1 MNAVVTQEP
10 LPEPVARRGIN
21 ESTWRTL
28 KNSVFPGALSD
39 SILMAV
45 DYCQARKLDVLK
57 KPCHIVPMN
66 VKDAKSGAYAYRD
79 VILPGIYEYR
89 TTAMRTG
96 LYLGHSEPTYGESAE
111 HMVVRDK
118 DGNVT
123 EGVLAPMSCTMV
135 MYRWNVLA
143 QQKVPFP
150 VTVYFRE
157 AVGLTKEGKINARW
171 EKAPMQML
179 TKCTE
184 AAGLREAFPEEIGGE
199 PTMEE
204 MIDNT
209 IVAESTVVPAGSR
222 TSAAAEALRAKQT
235 PLKKTLKLAYS
246 IVEGVALI
254 RCAASLA
261 ELEKCFQLIRNDY
274 DFNATELPLDI
285 EANYQDRKETL
296 QQGAAA

>member
-1 MNAVVTQEP
+1 MNAVVETG

-45 DYCQARKLDVLK
+45 DYCLARKLDVLK

-66 VKDAKSGAYAYRD
+66 VKDAKTGAYAYRD

-118 DGNVT
+118 EGNIQ
-123 EGVLAPMSCTMV
+123 EGVNAPMSCTMI
-135 MYRWNVLA
+135 MYRWNEKA

-150 VTVYFRE
+150 VTVHFRE

-209 IVAESTVVPAGSR
+209 IVAETTVVTAGSR

-235 PLKKTLKLAYS
+235 AKKPLQLAYS
-246 IVEGVALI
+246 VEKGVELI
-254 RCAASLA
+254 RCAKSLS
-261 ELEKCFQLIRNDY
+261 ELEKCFELIRNDY
-274 DFNATELPLDI
+274 EFNATELPLDI